1 MSKADYIRRKWMK
14 LIHNGNEIHIVGFL
28 KRLDVITHEQHDEF
42 LHDTSMAY
50 SSWWHQQRKAD
61 NRIASRS
68 YSKRPPSIIKPTG
81 VHR

>member
-28 KRLDVITHEQHDEF
+28 LRLEVITYKQHNEF
-42 LHDTSMAY
+42 IHDTSMAY
-50 SSWWHQQRKAD
+50 SNWWQHQSQAK

-81 VHR
+81 VRK